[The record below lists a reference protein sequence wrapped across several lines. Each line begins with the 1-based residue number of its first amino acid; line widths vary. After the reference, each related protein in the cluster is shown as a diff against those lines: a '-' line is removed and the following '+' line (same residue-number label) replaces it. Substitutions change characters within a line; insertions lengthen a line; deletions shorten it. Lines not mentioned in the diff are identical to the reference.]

1 MAGFRIHKGDTVKV
15 IAGDDKGV
23 IGDVL
28 AIDPQAG
35 KVKVSGVNLIRRNV
49 KDRYDPRTGRQIKGG
64 LISSEAPIDAS
75 NVQPVVRAE
84 KGDRVV
90 TRVGSERVEATKT
103 RPDGST
109 YVATR
114 GKRVARKTGKEIR

>member
-1 MAGFRIHKGDTVKV
+1 MAGFRIRKGDSVKV

-23 IGDVL
+23 VGDVL
-28 AIDPQAG
+28 AIYPETG

-49 KDRYDPRTGRQIKGG
+49 KDRYDPRTGRTIKGG

-75 NVQPVVRAE
+75 NVQPVVRND

-90 TRVGSERVEATKT
+90 TRVGSERAEATKT

-109 YVATR
+109 YAGTR
-114 GKRVARKTGKEIR
+114 GTRVARKTGKEIR